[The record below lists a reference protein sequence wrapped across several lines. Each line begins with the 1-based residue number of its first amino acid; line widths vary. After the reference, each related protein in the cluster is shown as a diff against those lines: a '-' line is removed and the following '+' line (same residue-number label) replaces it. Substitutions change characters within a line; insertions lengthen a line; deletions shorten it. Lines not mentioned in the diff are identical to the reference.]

1 MTKGVFL
8 RAEYWGGVYD
18 SPTFDLSDT
27 LETDRVTHRAE
38 PSVGFG
44 YRF

>member
-1 MTKGVFL
+1 MTKRVFL
-8 RAEYWGGVYD
+8 RVEYRGRVYD

-27 LETDRVTHRAE
+27 LGTGRVTHRAE